1 MERSDEKLSTVIADN
16 PEIFRKD
23 NGDNIMIDLGLANR
37 NSRKTLLHV
46 LIEDEEDDKVVE
58 ILTHFIEQKRSEVEE
73 EATEDK

>member
-1 MERSDEKLSTVIADN
+1 MERSDEKFSTVIADN